1 MLGRKTQ
8 HHESQELKKLGFR
21 VAEGKYCPDLQ
32 AVFTYYREVLKKRRG
47 LPFQIDGIVVSVN
60 NNKIFE
66 KLGSVGKAPRA
77 AIAYKFPLKEAQT
90 IVEDIKV
97 QVGRTGAI
105 TPVAHLKPVN
115 VGGVTITRAT
125 LHNEDEIKRLG
136 IKIGDTVIVGRAG
149 DVIPQVVKVLKE
161 LRGGKEKVFQMPK
174 TCPVCGT
181 SLLKPEGEAVIRC
194 PNSDCQVRR
203 RKQLYH
209 FVSKAAFDIEGLGPK
224 IIDQLIAKGLIQ
236 DAADLFELKEGDLVP
251 LERFAE
257 KSAENL
263 VGAIQV
269 RKKISLSRFI
279 FALGIKGVGE
289 EMAVV
294 LTTAISNFQFPRLRQ
309 GYGRQA
315 ISKPK
320 EVLKRFL
327 ELQQEDLE
335 KVKDIGPLVASNIYN
350 WFRNKRN
357 TAFLEKLDKAGI
369 KIEKLRKPMAL
380 SAQKLMGKK
389 FVLTGTLQSLTR
401 EQAKE
406 KIRALEGDISGSV
419 SKKTDFVVV
428 GENPGSKLEKAKKLG
443 IKTLTEEEFLKML
456 K

>member
-1 MLGRKTQ
+1 
-8 HHESQELKKLGFR
+8 
-21 VAEGKYCPDLQ
+21 
-32 AVFTYYREVLKKRRG
+32 
-47 LPFQIDGIVVSVN
+47 
-60 NNKIFE
+60 
-66 KLGSVGKAPRA
+66 
-77 AIAYKFPLKEAQT
+77 
-90 IVEDIKV
+90 
-97 QVGRTGAI
+97 
-105 TPVAHLKPVN
+105 
-115 VGGVTITRAT
+115 
-125 LHNEDEIKRLG
+125 
-136 IKIGDTVIVGRAG
+136 
-149 DVIPQVVKVLKE
+149 
-161 LRGGKEKVFQMPK
+161 
-174 TCPVCGT
+174 
-181 SLLKPEGEAVIRC
+181 
-194 PNSDCQVRR
+194 
-203 RKQLYH
+203 
-209 FVSKAAFDIEGLGPK
+209 
-224 IIDQLIAKGLIQ
+224 
-236 DAADLFELKEGDLVP
+236 
-251 LERFAE
+251 
-257 KSAENL
+257 
-263 VGAIQV
+263 
-269 RKKISLSRFI
+269 
-279 FALGIKGVGE
+279 
-289 EMAVV
+289 MAVV